1 MPQNEIEFKEIKNDI
16 ICSNKYLS
24 THIHGTL
31 FTIVKRWKQPTH
43 SLKDDGQ
50 SSTHEK
56 EWKET
61 HAVLWTNLKKLCA
74 KWKKTDTKDHV
85 VYDPTYMKHPE

>member
-1 MPQNEIEFKEIKNDI
+1 MENCLHQCGNNVTLSKENMPQNEIEFKEIKNDI

-56 EWKET
+56 E
-61 HAVLWTNLKKLCA
+61 
-74 KWKKTDTKDHV
+74 
-85 VYDPTYMKHPE
+85 

>member
-1 MPQNEIEFKEIKNDI
+1 MENCLHQCGNNVTLSKESMAQNEIEFKEIKNDI

-31 FTIVKRWKQPTH
+31 FAIVKRWKQPTH

-56 EWKET
+56 E
-61 HAVLWTNLKKLCA
+61 
-74 KWKKTDTKDHV
+74 
-85 VYDPTYMKHPE
+85 